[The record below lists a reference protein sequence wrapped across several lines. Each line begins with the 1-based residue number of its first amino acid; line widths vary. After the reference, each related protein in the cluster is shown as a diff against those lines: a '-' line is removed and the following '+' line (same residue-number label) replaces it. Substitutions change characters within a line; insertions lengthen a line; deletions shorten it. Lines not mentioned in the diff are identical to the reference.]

1 MAENNGFTHLPPPT
15 VISRK
20 TEITWWRC
28 SICADK
34 RGILLIELLT
44 VAM

>member
-1 MAENNGFTHLPPPT
+1 MAENNGLRIYPSHCYFKENRNYVVAVQYL
-15 VISRK
+15 R
-20 TEITWWRC
+20 RQ
-28 SICADK
+28 

>member
-1 MAENNGFTHLPPPT
+1 MAENNGFTHLPSHCYFKE
-15 VISRK
+15 SRNYVVAVQYL
-20 TEITWWRC
+20 RRQ
-28 SICADK
+28 